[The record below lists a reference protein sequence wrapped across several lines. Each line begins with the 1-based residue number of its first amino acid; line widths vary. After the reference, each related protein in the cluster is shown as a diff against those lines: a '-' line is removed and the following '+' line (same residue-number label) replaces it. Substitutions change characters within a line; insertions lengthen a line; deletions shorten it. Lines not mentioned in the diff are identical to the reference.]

1 MSKAEEKIKKILDDH
16 MHNNMKNINEQIGG
30 IFLYGFI
37 TGVIASYSG
46 LLSYLA
52 GISTGII
59 LSKKYE
65 YISCYISKNAV
76 IMFQYVNKQWFNN
89 KY

>member
-1 MSKAEEKIKKILDDH
+1 MSKVEEKIKKILNDH
-16 MHNNMKNINEQIGG
+16 MYNNTKNINEQIGG

-37 TGVIASYSG
+37 TGIIASYSG

-59 LSKKYE
+59 LSKKYD

-76 IMFQYVNKQWFNN
+76 DIFQYVNKQVFNN
-89 KY
+89 